1 MSKIALIIPTRL
13 DAKRLPNKPL
23 KLINN
28 KEMIL
33 HVYDLAKK
41 SRVDEVL
48 VATPDEAIAQKI
60 KNKGGKAIITKTSHQ
75 TGTDRIYEVFKN
87 ELKGELDFIIN
98 LQGDM
103 PNLDPSA
110 INYLVDHIKKKNCD
124 IATLASKL
132 DNEKDKSDRNVVK
145 VSTKEKI
152 IKNDK
157 FSAALDF
164 SRVIENNISN
174 FIYHHIGIYAF
185 TNKALLRYVSLER
198 TKLETERGLEQL
210 RALENKMKIDVGYV
224 DQSPLSVDTENDL
237 IEIKKLMERNVKN

>member
-87 ELKGELDFIIN
+87 ELKGESDFIIN
-98 LQGDM
+98 LQGD
-103 PNLDPSA
+103 
-110 INYLVDHIKKKNCD
+110 KKKNCD